1 MDRRWIDLNDQ
12 DLFTGTAPADYDAV
26 RVGGKR
32 STTAGAARHAGGVD
46 PGNVVTVLKCPGGEE
61 GLPV

>member
-1 MDRRWIDLNDQ
+1 MDRRGINLNDQ

-32 STTAGAARHAGGVD
+32 STAAGAARHAGRVD
-46 PGNVVTVLKCPGGEE
+46 PVSYTHLT
-61 GLPV
+61 LPTSDLV

>member
-32 STTAGAARHAGGVD
+32 STAAGAARHAGRVD
-46 PGNVVTVLKCPGGEE
+46 PGNVVTVLKSSGGEE